1 MSHVIKCQILK
12 HNAEKKKQKNKK
24 NIKIKEENVR
34 LMKDPSVKIVCY
46 SEINIYG
53 YWNKTLV

>member
-1 MSHVIKCQILK
+1 MSHVINCQILK
-12 HNAEKKKQKNKK
+12 PTAEKKNKNKK
-24 NIKIKEENVR
+24 TSKIKEENVR